1 MKLKALAMAAM
12 VGLGTLPMAL
22 QAAEVP
28 EGPHVV
34 TSGTASV
41 DATPD
46 IATLAIEVSVSSKD
60 AAQAKKQVD
69 ERVAQY
75 FDFLQKN
82 NIEKKDIS
90 AANLRTQP
98 EYDYLKTGESVLKGY
113 RAVRQVQVTLRQLDK
128 LNELLDG
135 ALKSGLNEI
144 RAVELGVAKPDVYR
158 EQARQKR
165 SRTRLSRP
173 NPWPKASTPS
183 WGRCTAFATGLPT
196 TSRCRWRGCIRRPV
210 RRRKATR
217 RKPMNSKAFTSTIR
231 WMWCSSCSAT
241 PCSKVFVLKKRFAAA
256 NLFVLILTQ
265 HLVAVFQQRVGHFAH
280 HAAFRREAVPVQH
293 AALVQPGVRSISSP
307 DASSFRSAGEGSY
320 SRWCPGVPAAR
331 RLPTSSRCGRARCPA
346 TDRSSA
352 AGTPGACRRDDRRP
366 PPALSAARAGDAARE
381 VALGEAAGGH
391 EQIVQCPS
399 RSTRQLGSGCG

>member
-1 MKLKALAMAAM
+1 VKLKALAMAAM
-12 VGLGTLPMAL
+12 VGLGTLPLAL

-34 TSGTASV
+34 TSGTSSV

-158 EQARQKR
+158 EQARQKAIENA
-165 SRTRLSRP
+165 TQQA
-173 NPWPKASTPS
+173 ASLAKGFNAKLGPVYS
-183 WGRCTAFATGLPT
+183 
-196 TSRCRWRGCIRRPV
+196 IRYHVANYQPMPV
-210 RRRKATR
+210 ARMYK
-217 RKPMNSKAFTSTIR
+217 
-231 WMWCSSCSAT
+231 SAG
-241 PCSKVFVLKKRFAAA
+241 AAA
-256 NLFVLILTQ
+256 
-265 HLVAVFQQRVGHFAH
+265 
-280 HAAFRREAVPVQH
+280 E
-293 AALVQPGVRSISSP
+293 S
-307 DASSFRSAGEGSY
+307 
-320 SRWCPGVPAAR
+320 
-331 RLPTSSRCGRARCPA
+331 
-346 TDRSSA
+346 
-352 AGTPGACRRDDRRP
+352 
-366 PPALSAARAGDAARE
+366 DAAQTYEQQSIHFDDQVDVVFELQRN
-381 VALGEAAGGH
+381 AA
-391 EQIVQCPS
+391 Q
-399 RSTRQLGSGCG
+399 

>member
-1 MKLKALAMAAM
+1 MKLKTLAMAAM
-12 VGLGTLPMAL
+12 IGLGTLPLAL

-34 TSGTASV
+34 TSGTSSV

-144 RAVELGVAKPDVYR
+144 RSVELGVAKPDVYR
-158 EQARQKR
+158 EQARQKAIENA
-165 SRTRLSRP
+165 TQQA
-173 NPWPKASTPS
+173 ASLAKGFNAKLGPVYS
-183 WGRCTAFATGLPT
+183 
-196 TSRCRWRGCIRRPV
+196 IRYHVANYQPMPV
-210 RRRKATR
+210 ARMYK
-217 RKPMNSKAFTSTIR
+217 
-231 WMWCSSCSAT
+231 SAG
-241 PCSKVFVLKKRFAAA
+241 AAA
-256 NLFVLILTQ
+256 
-265 HLVAVFQQRVGHFAH
+265 
-280 HAAFRREAVPVQH
+280 E
-293 AALVQPGVRSISSP
+293 S
-307 DASSFRSAGEGSY
+307 
-320 SRWCPGVPAAR
+320 
-331 RLPTSSRCGRARCPA
+331 
-346 TDRSSA
+346 
-352 AGTPGACRRDDRRP
+352 
-366 PPALSAARAGDAARE
+366 DAAQTYEQQSIHFDDQVDVVFELQRN
-381 VALGEAAGGH
+381 AA
-391 EQIVQCPS
+391 Q
-399 RSTRQLGSGCG
+399 

>member
-1 MKLKALAMAAM
+1 VKLKELAMAAM
-12 VGLGTLPMAL
+12 IGLGTLPLAL

-34 TSGTASV
+34 TSGTSSV

-158 EQARQKR
+158 EQARQKAIENA
-165 SRTRLSRP
+165 TQQA
-173 NPWPKASTPS
+173 ASLAKGFNAKLGPVYS
-183 WGRCTAFATGLPT
+183 
-196 TSRCRWRGCIRRPV
+196 IRYHVANYQPMPV
-210 RRRKATR
+210 ARMYK
-217 RKPMNSKAFTSTIR
+217 
-231 WMWCSSCSAT
+231 SAG
-241 PCSKVFVLKKRFAAA
+241 AAA
-256 NLFVLILTQ
+256 ESD
-265 HLVAVFQQRVGHFAH
+265 VAQTYEQQSIHFDDQVDVVFELQRNTA
-280 HAAFRREAVPVQH
+280 Q
-293 AALVQPGVRSISSP
+293 
-307 DASSFRSAGEGSY
+307 
-320 SRWCPGVPAAR
+320 
-331 RLPTSSRCGRARCPA
+331 
-346 TDRSSA
+346 
-352 AGTPGACRRDDRRP
+352 
-366 PPALSAARAGDAARE
+366 
-381 VALGEAAGGH
+381 
-391 EQIVQCPS
+391 
-399 RSTRQLGSGCG
+399 

>member
-12 VGLGTLPMAL
+12 VGLGTLPLAL

-34 TSGTASV
+34 TSGTSSV

-113 RAVRQVQVTLRQLDK
+113 RAVRQVQVTLRQMDK
-128 LNELLDG
+128 LNGLLDG

-158 EQARQKR
+158 EQARQKAIENATQQAASLAKGFNAKLGPVYSIR
-165 SRTRLSRP
+165 YHVANYQPMPVARMY
-173 NPWPKASTPS
+173 KAA
-183 WGRCTAFATGLPT
+183 G
-196 TSRCRWRGCIRRPV
+196 
-210 RRRKATR
+210 
-217 RKPMNSKAFTSTIR
+217 
-231 WMWCSSCSAT
+231 
-241 PCSKVFVLKKRFAAA
+241 AAA
-256 NLFVLILTQ
+256 EN
-265 HLVAVFQQRVGHFAH
+265 
-280 HAAFRREAVPVQH
+280 
-293 AALVQPGVRSISSP
+293 
-307 DASSFRSAGEGSY
+307 
-320 SRWCPGVPAAR
+320 
-331 RLPTSSRCGRARCPA
+331 
-346 TDRSSA
+346 
-352 AGTPGACRRDDRRP
+352 
-366 PPALSAARAGDAARE
+366 DAAQTYEQQSIHFDDQVDVVFELQRN
-381 VALGEAAGGH
+381 AA
-391 EQIVQCPS
+391 Q
-399 RSTRQLGSGCG
+399 

>member
-12 VGLGTLPMAL
+12 IGLGTLPLAL

-34 TSGTASV
+34 TSGTSSV

-144 RAVELGVAKPDVYR
+144 RSVELGVAKPDVYR
-158 EQARQKR
+158 EQARQKAIENA
-165 SRTRLSRP
+165 TQQA
-173 NPWPKASTPS
+173 ASLAKGFNAKLGPVYS
-183 WGRCTAFATGLPT
+183 
-196 TSRCRWRGCIRRPV
+196 IRYHVANYQPMPV
-210 RRRKATR
+210 ARMYK
-217 RKPMNSKAFTSTIR
+217 
-231 WMWCSSCSAT
+231 SAG
-241 PCSKVFVLKKRFAAA
+241 AAA
-256 NLFVLILTQ
+256 
-265 HLVAVFQQRVGHFAH
+265 
-280 HAAFRREAVPVQH
+280 E
-293 AALVQPGVRSISSP
+293 S
-307 DASSFRSAGEGSY
+307 
-320 SRWCPGVPAAR
+320 
-331 RLPTSSRCGRARCPA
+331 
-346 TDRSSA
+346 
-352 AGTPGACRRDDRRP
+352 
-366 PPALSAARAGDAARE
+366 DAAQTY
-381 VALGEAAGGH
+381 
-391 EQIVQCPS
+391 EQQSIHFDDQVDVVFELQ
-399 RSTRQLGSGCG
+399 RNTAQ

>member
-12 VGLGTLPMAL
+12 VGLGTLPLAL
-22 QAAEVP
+22 QAAELP

-34 TSGTASV
+34 TSGTSSV

-60 AAQAKKQVD
+60 AGQAKKQVD

-144 RAVELGVAKPDVYR
+144 RSVELGVAKPDVYR
-158 EQARQKR
+158 EQARQKAIENA
-165 SRTRLSRP
+165 TQQA
-173 NPWPKASTPS
+173 ASLAKGFNAKLGPVFS
-183 WGRCTAFATGLPT
+183 
-196 TSRCRWRGCIRRPV
+196 IRYHVANYQPMPV
-210 RRRKATR
+210 ARMYK
-217 RKPMNSKAFTSTIR
+217 
-231 WMWCSSCSAT
+231 SAG
-241 PCSKVFVLKKRFAAA
+241 AAA
-256 NLFVLILTQ
+256 ET
-265 HLVAVFQQRVGHFAH
+265 
-280 HAAFRREAVPVQH
+280 
-293 AALVQPGVRSISSP
+293 
-307 DASSFRSAGEGSY
+307 
-320 SRWCPGVPAAR
+320 
-331 RLPTSSRCGRARCPA
+331 
-346 TDRSSA
+346 
-352 AGTPGACRRDDRRP
+352 
-366 PPALSAARAGDAARE
+366 DAAQTYEQQSIHFDDQVDVVFELQRN
-381 VALGEAAGGH
+381 AA
-391 EQIVQCPS
+391 Q
-399 RSTRQLGSGCG
+399 

>member
-217 RKPMNSKAFTSTIR
+217 RKPMSSKAFTSTIR

-241 PCSKVFVLKKRFAAA
+241 PRSKVFVLKKRFAAA
-256 NLFVLILTQ
+256 NLFVLILAQ

-280 HAAFRREAVPVQH
+280 HAAFRREAVLVQH
-293 AALVQPGVRSISSP
+293 AALIQPRRQIDQLTGSQLLFDLQMR
-307 DASSFRSAGEGSY
+307 DHTAGGALTRQLHEGFRRVHDMAGH
-320 SRWCPGVPAAR
+320 AAR
-331 RLPTSSRCGRARCPA
+331 RQIEVLLQERLMHVVEMIEGH
-346 TDRSSA
+346 
-352 AGTPGACRRDDRRP
+352 RRRFQQRG
-366 PPALSAARAGDAARE
+366 AGDAARE
-381 VALGEAAGGH
+381 VALGEAA
-391 EQIVQCPS
+391 EATN
-399 RSTRQLGSGCG
+399 R